1 MGQESCSLET
11 CLLGGGGGWGQQE
24 REAFRRDLPCERD
37 QLDHHQEL
45 GQASK
50 LISETTFESLVK
62 FHSRGKK
69 TCVYLHPELQT
80 PCPKSILGY
89 SWALWAPG

>member
-11 CLLGGGGGWGQQE
+11 CRLGGWGGGWGHQE
-24 REAFRRDLPCERD
+24 REGFRRDLPCARD

-69 TCVYLHPELQT
+69 HVSTYELQT